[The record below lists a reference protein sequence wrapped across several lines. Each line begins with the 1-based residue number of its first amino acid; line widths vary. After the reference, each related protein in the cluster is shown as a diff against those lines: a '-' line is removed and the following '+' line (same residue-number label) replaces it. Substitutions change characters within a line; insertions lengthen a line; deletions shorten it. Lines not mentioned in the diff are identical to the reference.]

1 MQASTA
7 ALVDLLRRKSGKITE
22 SAIAAARTL
31 VLDFLGVAVAGS
43 ATAEG
48 QHVRAVMQALGRI
61 GPCPVPVFGERFDPA
76 TAALVTGTMGYSI
89 GLTDTHAMSITH
101 PGPSVIPAA
110 LAVGHAV
117 RATGQDVLDAIV
129 VGTEAVVR
137 IGSVVNPSH
146 RGRGFHPTATCNP
159 FGAAAA
165 AAYLLGADR
174 AAMLS
179 ALGIAG
185 SMAGGLY
192 EFRHEGSMLMALHGG
207 WPAAS
212 GVTAAY
218 LGYGGFTGPS
228 TVLEGP
234 EGFFRAFADT
244 TRPELLLGDD
254 GGFGVEELSLR
265 PYCACRYAHAGID
278 ALLAIWQRH
287 GRTDPKQITK
297 VTVWTHRIAV
307 DQESEPNSAVG
318 ARLSTRFN
326 IAHAIVH
333 GPRLTEISG
342 DDLADPAVGA
352 MCEVTSI
359 CEDPALT
366 AMFPERWA
374 CRVTLELRDGSRYEE
389 QVDAPKGEPAN
400 PLTAA
405 EVESK
410 FRRLAVPVLG
420 PDGADSLFSAASA
433 LAGARDLSH
442 LASALAPT
450 PKEESV

>member
-1 MQASTA
+1 MQATTA
-7 ALVDLLRRKSGKITE
+7 ALVDMLRAKSAAITPPVT
-22 SAIAAARTL
+22 AAARTL

-43 ATAEG
+43 ATTEG
-48 QHVRAVMQALGRI
+48 RHVRAAMVGLGRT
-61 GPCPVPVFGERFDPA
+61 GTCTVPVFPERFDPA

-89 GLTDTHAMSITH
+89 GLTDTHAQSITH

-110 LAVGHAV
+110 LAVGQAV
-117 RATGQDVLDAIV
+117 GATGQDVLNAIV

-146 RGRGFHPTATCNP
+146 RARGFHPTATCNP

-165 AAYLLGADR
+165 AGYLLGADR
-174 AAMLS
+174 KAVLS

-207 WPAAS
+207 WPASS

-218 LGYGGFTGPS
+218 LGNGGFTGPS

-244 TRPELLLGDD
+244 TRPELLLGGD
-254 GGFGVEELSLR
+254 GKFGVEELSLR

-278 ALLAIWQRH
+278 ALLSIWRRH
-287 GRTDPKQITK
+287 GRTDPKQISK
-297 VTVWTHRIAV
+297 VTVWTHRTAV
-307 DQESEPNSAVG
+307 DQETEPTSAVG

-326 IAHAIVH
+326 MAHAIVY
-333 GPRLTEISG
+333 GPRLTEISS
-342 DDLADPAVGA
+342 DDLTDSAVGA
-352 MCEVTSI
+352 VSDVTAI
-359 CEDPALT
+359 REDPALS

-374 CRVTLELRDGSRYEE
+374 CRVAIELRDGTVYEE
-389 QVDAPKGEPAN
+389 QVDTPKGEPAN
-400 PLTAA
+400 PLTPA

-420 PDGADSLFSAASA
+420 QDGAELLRSAV
-433 LAGARDLSH
+433 AGLPEARDLSLLSH
-442 LASALAPT
+442 ALAPALR
-450 PKEESV
+450 EEP